1 MMYRDI
7 IQFLKDKKI
16 AILGFGVE
24 GKSTYKFI
32 RRHLETIPLTIID
45 KFDIRANNKD
55 LIGNDTNLF
64 FVYGDNYLE
73 NLDQYDIIMKTPG
86 VSFKDVN
93 TSNLLG
99 KIYSQIEL
107 LLMTNRK
114 NVIGITGTKGKS
126 TTSTLIY
133 NVLKDQEKDVR
144 LVGNIGIPVLDEIE
158 NYNENT
164 ILVVEMSSHQLEF
177 LNVSPHIGIVLNLYE
192 DHLDHAGSVD
202 HYHSIKM
209 HMFDYQQ
216 SDDIAI
222 YCKDNAA
229 LNKRV
234 ESKSYVSHL
243 YPVQLVYDEKCVSLL
258 ENKVMYEGN
267 VLYEDDGSRH
277 LLGNHNLENIMVV
290 MLVSKLL
297 NLDLVQAKQTIDI
310 FSGLEHR
317 LEFVGTYNNI
327 TYYNDTIATIPQA
340 TIEGIRALKNVDTL
354 IFGGMD
360 RGIDYSLLIDYL
372 SNCNI
377 SNLICMPTTGHKIG
391 NILKENNCEKN
402 IVLVSTLE
410 EAVNIA
416 KQVTLKGKICLLS
429 PAAPSYEYFK
439 NFQEKGN
446 CYKDLIKERN

>member
-55 LIGNDTNLF
+55 LIRNDTNLF